1 VAAFVRSYVVLD
13 EHQADAVALWIA
25 HTRSTRGTLAL
36 PGDLERRDAFGES
49 TLLELLEL
57 VVARPWKV
65 ITPTEA
71 VVFRK
76 LDRDQPTLL
85 LDEYDAIW
93 KDRDQEPL
101 GAAPERW
108 QQAGNTVPRSPG
120 ANRDELTDFGIFVQ
134 LTTY

>member
-1 VAAFVRSYVVLD
+1 
-13 EHQADAVALWIA
+13 
-25 HTRSTRGTLAL
+25 
-36 PGDLERRDAFGES
+36 
-49 TLLELLEL
+49 